1 MSDRKRAD
9 SPIPNRTKPRKSL
22 PIKITKKGAEEL
34 AASPVVRP
42 WESMKSLPTK
52 FGKMGSLSDASCSS
66 TPPSVGDL
74 FGKAFRKKTVGDS
87 SGKYSSLHE

>member
-9 SPIPNRTKPRKSL
+9 SPIPHRVKTKKSL

-34 AASPVVRP
+34 TASPVVRP
-42 WESMKSLPTK
+42 WESMQSLPTK
-52 FGKMGSLSDASCSS
+52 FGKTGSLSDASCSS

-74 FGKAFRKKTVGDS
+74 FGTAFRNKTVGAS
-87 SGKYSSLHE
+87 SGKY